1 MARYDSTNG
10 SRVGSSLRLP
20 CSVRHTFTIVVAS
33 ALIGAICGAVVAT
46 ILTSGDERTS
56 EELDVAIATAVDEA
70 LDPAIDRAV
79 QQSMSEMAD
88 QLEDSELAQ
97 RAQIAELYERISQSV
112 VIIDAEGPER
122 TNDEGVVVIP
132 AALATGF
139 VLDADGHI
147 ITAAHVLEGMSRFMV
162 ILPTGETLVAE
173 RLGDDIPFSDVAVLR
188 IESDELQEALVVPS
202 FGSSVALRA
211 GETVVA
217 FGNTILGKEI
227 AISVGIVSDPDTT
240 FFRERYE
247 QDNLIQT
254 DAALNHG
261 NSGGVLVDLDGDIVG
276 MTAVIARE
284 TRDGEFVDGVG
295 FAIQID
301 AVLEVAREIAENG
314 FYPRPTF
321 GVVNERLLTP
331 TAAAQLDLEVTEG
344 SFLIEIQRLGAFAR
358 AGIRPGDVLR
368 ELNGIAINAD
378 TPYLNALA
386 TLEPNVPV
394 IVHIHRG
401 GEDYRLSVTPD
412 LRAP

>member
-10 SRVGSSLRLP
+10 SKVGSSLRLP

-46 ILTSGDERTS
+46 ILTSGDERSS

>member
-10 SRVGSSLRLP
+10 SKVGSSLRLP

-139 VLDADGHI
+139 VLDAEGHI

>member
-10 SRVGSSLRLP
+10 SKVGSSLRLP

-46 ILTSGDERTS
+46 ILTSGDERSS

-70 LDPAIDRAV
+70 LDPAIERAV

-368 ELNGIAINAD
+368 ELNGIAINAE